1 MKQQW
6 RRPDQLPRGNVYELP
21 PGSAPESDEGSAAL
35 DLVYQAADAFRAS
48 QDRARET
55 EAHAQFLCR
64 QASEKLRQAE
74 MRAEGAERAYREL
87 KVAVDEKLKD
97 AYRAL
102 EQAQTNIS
110 AQMDKQVAAEFR
122 AQQAEAEAREA
133 KRALELVEEAIRRR
147 LLTDSVRQFD
157 RLNAVA

>member
-6 RRPDQLPRGNVYELP
+6 RRPDQLPRENVCELP
-21 PGSAPESDEGSAAL
+21 PSSAPEREASAAL

-55 EAHAQFLCR
+55 EAHAQHLCR

-74 MRAEGAERAYREL
+74 KRAETAERAYREL
-87 KVAVDEKLKD
+87 MVAVEQKLKD
-97 AYRAL
+97 AHRAL
-102 EQAQTNIS
+102 EQAQANLS
-110 AQMDKQVAAEFR
+110 VQMDKQVATEFR

-147 LLTDSVRQFD
+147 LLTDSARQFD
-157 RLNAVA
+157 GLNAVA

>member
-6 RRPDQLPRGNVYELP
+6 RRSDQLPPNVYELP
-21 PGSAPESDEGSAAL
+21 GGAPEPDEPSAAL

-55 EAHAQFLCR
+55 EERAQFLCR

-87 KVAVDEKLKD
+87 MVAVDQKLKD
-97 AYRAL
+97 AHRAL
-102 EQAQTNIS
+102 DQAQANLS

-133 KRALELVEEAIRRR
+133 KRALVLVEEAIRKR
-147 LLTDSVRQFD
+147 LLTDSVREFD
-157 RLNAVA
+157 RLNVVA

>member
-6 RRPDQLPRGNVYELP
+6 RRSDQLPRGNVHELP
-21 PGSAPESDEGSAAL
+21 QSPAPEPETSAAL

-48 QDRARET
+48 QERARET
-55 EAHAQFLCR
+55 EAHAQYLCR

-74 MRAEGAERAYREL
+74 LRAEGAERAYREL
-87 KVAVDEKLKD
+87 AAAVDQKLKD
-97 AYRAL
+97 AHRAL
-102 EQAQTNIS
+102 EQAQANLSI
-110 AQMDKQVAAEFR
+110 QMDKQVATEFR

>member
-1 MKQQW
+1 
-6 RRPDQLPRGNVYELP
+6 
-21 PGSAPESDEGSAAL
+21 
-35 DLVYQAADAFRAS
+35 
-48 QDRARET
+48 
-55 EAHAQFLCR
+55 
-64 QASEKLRQAE
+64 

-102 EQAQTNIS
+102 EQAQANIS
-110 AQMDKQVAAEFR
+110 AQMDKQVAAEYR

>member
-6 RRPDQLPRGNVYELP
+6 RRPDQLPRGNVHELP
-21 PGSAPESDEGSAAL
+21 PSAAPAPDEGSAAL
-35 DLVYQAADAFRAS
+35 DLVYQAAEAFRAS
-48 QDRARET
+48 QERARET

-64 QASEKLRQAE
+64 QASEKLQQAE

-87 KVAVDEKLKD
+87 TVAVDQKLKE

-102 EQAQTNIS
+102 EQAQANIS

-122 AQQAEAEAREA
+122 AQQAEAQAREA

-147 LLTDSVRQFD
+147 LLTDSVRPFD